1 MPCIHTTSLDC
12 GEGGGEA
19 PLGRSG
25 SLWVAAGD
33 AGREC
38 DIGEKSYKITLLAAM
53 ALRAA

>member
-1 MPCIHTTSLDC
+1 MPCIHTTPLDW

-19 PLGRSG
+19 PLGRHG